1 MGDKA
6 FDLNIE
12 EILADWEPYH
22 AVREIIANA
31 LDERILS
38 KSKEIDIFK
47 DDEGKWH
54 IRDFGRGINRT
65 HLTQKE
71 NQEKTKSKN
80 LIGKF
85 GIGLKDAIAT
95 FNRHNVSVR
104 IISKH
109 ETIEIAMKVKRGFED
124 IKTLHAILS
133 EPQDSD
139 FVGTDFILAGI
150 NDTEI
155 EKAKELFLQFKSTEP
170 LEVTNYGSIYE
181 RENKKGIIYIN
192 GLKVAEEEKF
202 MFSYNITS
210 LNKKIKKALN
220 RERTNVGRAAYSDR
234 IQSILLATKT
244 EKVAELIGREFKRI
258 QSGDM
263 FDELGWINVQEHAV
277 DLLNR
282 AGKYVF
288 LTTWEAMLHPNMMDD
303 IRRDNK
309 EPFIIPENLR
319 HKIKGKSDFEG
330 NPIVDINQYVSNY
343 NDSFEFDFVQE
354 SELSKA
360 EKKIYGYVEEIINV
374 FGKTPRT
381 VKEIRISNNIRKDYF
396 DNSVTLGVYD
406 SSEELIVIHR
416 KALKTLKSF
425 AGTLVHELI
434 HAKTGLPDINRDFET
449 ELTNIIGKTID
460 NILRDKKV

>member
-1 MGDKA
+1 MIKM

-22 AVREIIANA
+22 AVREVIANA
-31 LDERILS
+31 LDENILS
-38 KSKEIDIFK
+38 RSMKIDIFK
-47 DDEGKWH
+47 DSEKKWH
-54 IRDFGRGINRT
+54 IRDYGRGINRS

-71 NQEKTKSKN
+71 NQEKTRSKN

-95 FNRHNVSVR
+95 FNRHNISVR
-104 IISKH
+104 IISKY
-109 ETIEIAMKVKRGFED
+109 ETIEIAMKEKSGFED

-133 EPQDSD
+133 DPIDLN
-139 FVGTDFILAGI
+139 FIGTDFILEGVD
-150 NDTEI
+150 DTEI

-181 RENKKGIIYIN
+181 RENKKGNIYIN

-210 LNKKIKKALN
+210 LNNKIKKALN

-234 IQSILLATKT
+234 IQSILMATKT

-258 QSGDM
+258 QSGNM
-263 FDELGWINVQEHAV
+263 HDELGWINVQEHAV

-282 AGKYVF
+282 TGKYIF
-288 LTTWEAMLHPNMMDD
+288 LTVFEVEMNPSMMDD

-309 EPFIIPENLR
+309 EPFIIPDNLR
-319 HKIKGKSDFEG
+319 YKIKGKSDYEG
-330 NPIVDINQYVSNY
+330 NPIIDIDQYVKDY

-354 SELSKA
+354 SELSKS
-360 EKKIYGYVEEIINV
+360 EKKVYEYMNEIINM
-374 FGKTPRT
+374 FGKIPKT
-381 VKEIRISNNIRKDYF
+381 VREIKVSNNIRKDYF
-396 DNSVTLGVYD
+396 DNSVTLGVFD

-416 KALKTLKSF
+416 RALKTVNSF
-425 AGTLVHELI
+425 AGTLLHELI
-434 HAKTGLPDINRDFET
+434 HAKTGLPDVNREFEN
-449 ELTNIIGKTID
+449 ELTNLIGMLSSK
-460 NILRDKKV
+460 ILKDS

>member
-1 MGDKA
+1 MEKA
-6 FDLNIE
+6 FDLK
-12 EILADWEPYH
+12 ILADWEPYH

-31 LDERILS
+31 LDEKYLS
-38 KSKEIDIFK
+38 SSNDIKIFK
-47 DDEGKWH
+47 DSNGKWH
-54 IRDFGRGINRT
+54 IRDFGRGIDRS

-95 FNRHNVSVR
+95 FNRHNVKVR
-104 IISKH
+104 IVSKH
-109 ETIEIAMKVKRGFED
+109 EIIEIAMKQKSSFED

-133 EPQDSD
+133 DPLDSEMI
-139 FVGTDFILAGI
+139 GTDFILDGI
-150 NDTEI
+150 SDTEI
-155 EKAKELFLQFKSTEP
+155 EKAKELFLQFKSTEL
-170 LEVTNYGSIYE
+170 LEVTSYGSIYE
-181 RENKKGIIYIN
+181 KENKKGIIYIN

-263 FDELGWINVQEHAV
+263 YDELGWINVQEHAV

-282 AGKYVF
+282 TGKYVF
-288 LTTWEAMLHPNMMDD
+288 LTSWEVMLYPNMMDD

-309 EPFIIPENLR
+309 EPLIIPENLR
-319 HKIKGKSDFEG
+319 HKIKGNNDFDG

-354 SELSKA
+354 SDLSKS
-360 EKKIYGYVEEIINV
+360 EKKIYGYTNEI
-374 FGKTPRT
+374 
-381 VKEIRISNNIRKDYF
+381 ISNNIRKDYF

-416 KALKTLKSF
+416 NALKTLKSF
-425 AGTLVHELI
+425 SGTLVHEII
-434 HAKTGLPDINRDFET
+434 HAKTGLPDVNRDFET
-449 ELTNIIGKTID
+449 ELTNMIGKTLS
-460 NILRDKKV
+460 NILKDKKV

>member
-1 MGDKA
+1 MEKS

-31 LDERILS
+31 LDEKILS
-38 KSKEIDIFK
+38 RSKEIAIFR
-47 DDEGKWH
+47 DVEGKWH
-54 IRDFGRGINRT
+54 IRDYGRGINRS

-95 FNRHNVSVR
+95 FNRHNVKVK
-104 IISKH
+104 IVSKH
-109 ETIEIAMKVKRGFED
+109 EIIEIAMKQKIGFED

-133 EPQDSD
+133 NPLDSKMI
-139 FVGTDFILAGI
+139 GTDFILDGI
-150 NDTEI
+150 SDDEI

-170 LEVTNYGSIYE
+170 LEVTSYGSIYE

-192 GLKVAEEEKF
+192 GLKIAEEEKF

-234 IQSILLATKT
+234 IQGILLATKT
-244 EKVAELIGREFKRI
+244 NKVAELIGREFKRI

-263 FDELGWINVQEHAV
+263 YDELGWINVQEHAV

-282 AGKYVF
+282 TGNYVF
-288 LTTWEAMLHPNMMDD
+288 LTSMEAILYPNMMDD

-309 EPFIIPENLR
+309 EPLIIPENLR
-319 HKIKGKSDFEG
+319 HKIEGKSDFDG

-343 NDSFEFDFVQE
+343 NDSFEFDFVQD
-354 SELSKA
+354 SVLSKS
-360 EKKIYGYVEEIINV
+360 EKKIYGYLDEIINV
-374 FGKTPRT
+374 FGKIPST
-381 VKEIRISNNIRKDYF
+381 VKDIRISNNIRKDYF

-406 SSEELIVIHR
+406 SSKELIVIHR
-416 KALKTLKSF
+416 NALKTLESF

-434 HAKTGLPDINRDFET
+434 HAKTGLPDVNRDFET
-449 ELTNIIGKTID
+449 KLTNMIGK
-460 NILRDKKV
+460 ILSNFLKDKKV